1 MFHDITAI
9 GLGIFDG
16 VRWLDRSGEP
26 GEESE
31 DREETFCSSI
41 GLIEF
46 EHGKVTV

>member
-31 DREETFCSSI
+31 DREETFV
-41 GLIEF
+41 LLL
-46 EHGKVTV
+46 V